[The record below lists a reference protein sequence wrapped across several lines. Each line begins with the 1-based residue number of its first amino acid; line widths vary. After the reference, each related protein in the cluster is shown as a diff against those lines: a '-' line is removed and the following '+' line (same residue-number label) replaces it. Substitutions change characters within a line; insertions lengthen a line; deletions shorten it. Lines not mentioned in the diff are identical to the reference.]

1 VRGGPA
7 LGHDNAS
14 MKKSSTS
21 SAPSQRRR
29 TLTAVAAGASI
40 TPWSLLQAAPTS
52 GGAPKARTVPVT
64 DDYFGTRIVDPY
76 RWMEDPK
83 HPDWL
88 PFLEGQNAHT
98 RRTLDALPLR
108 AALARRIDALSGD
121 AAATR
126 QVQPAGESLFFEQR
140 PAGADNFKLFVRPVD
155 ATGPGA
161 SRVLIDPTTMKDAD
175 GKHMSLDWW
184 IVAPDGRHVAYGL
197 SSAGSEASVLHVM
210 AVDTGEV
217 LPERIDKTDFGIVS
231 WLPDGNGFFYN
242 RLVGERG
249 TSTLYQNSQVKLHR
263 LRGNPA
269 QDVVVMARGLDAAVP
284 IEPLQ
289 FPMIVV
295 VPGADFALGVL
306 RDIRTEFTLHVSPL
320 QAALD
325 GKPQWRRVFEL
336 DAVATGMALVGDAL
350 YVLLSD
356 KASPRGRVVKMSV
369 RSPALASAPVVMPQR
384 AAVIEHLEGAKDG
397 VYVTMMDGGVQRL
410 ARIAHDGTVRDV
422 ALPFEGS
429 VRGVHARPDRE
440 GAFVSHIG
448 WFEPGVVSRVKADG
462 SVTDIGIAPKPP
474 IDLAPY
480 EARRAFA
487 VARDGAG
494 VPYTVLARKGLRL
507 DGRNPTLVDAYGAYQ
522 SSSTPRFMPSMLAF
536 LDAGGVWVNANV
548 RGGGEYGREWH
559 MAGKKATKPNTW
571 RDLID
576 VCETLVRERLTSPR
590 HLAITG
596 TSAGGIAIG
605 RAMTERPDLFA
616 AVVCNVGWVNPI
628 RYSAEQNIADIDEW
642 GPAVDRESFRIM
654 LQMDSLHA
662 VRDRTRYPAVLCI
675 TGATD
680 PRVAP
685 WHVAKFAAR
694 LQAATA
700 SAKPVLLR
708 VDFDAGHGVGSTRTQ
723 LNALNADIQAFVLSR
738 TGGARRTL
746 G

>member
-1 VRGGPA
+1 VVR
-7 LGHDNAS
+7 D
-14 MKKSSTS
+14 
-21 SAPSQRRR
+21 
-29 TLTAVAAGASI
+29 
-40 TPWSLLQAAPTS
+40 
-52 GGAPKARTVPVT
+52 
-64 DDYFGTRIVDPY
+64 GTR
-76 RWMEDPK
+76 
-83 HPDWL
+83 
-88 PFLEGQNAHT
+88 
-98 RRTLDALPLR
+98 
-108 AALARRIDALSGD
+108 
-121 AAATR
+121 
-126 QVQPAGESLFFEQR
+126 
-140 PAGADNFKLFVRPVD
+140 
-155 ATGPGA
+155 
-161 SRVLIDPTTMKDAD
+161 
-175 GKHMSLDWW
+175 
-184 IVAPDGRHVAYGL
+184 
-197 SSAGSEASVLHVM
+197 
-210 AVDTGEV
+210 
-217 LPERIDKTDFGIVS
+217 
-231 WLPDGNGFFYN
+231 
-242 RLVGERG
+242 
-249 TSTLYQNSQVKLHR
+249 
-263 LRGNPA
+263 
-269 QDVVVMARGLDAAVP
+269 
-284 IEPLQ
+284 
-289 FPMIVV
+289 
-295 VPGADFALGVL
+295 
-306 RDIRTEFTLHVSPL
+306 
-320 QAALD
+320 
-325 GKPQWRRVFEL
+325 
-336 DAVATGMALVGDAL
+336 
-350 YVLLSD
+350 
-356 KASPRGRVVKMSV
+356 
-369 RSPALASAPVVMPQR
+369 
-384 AAVIEHLEGAKDG
+384 
-397 VYVTMMDGGVQRL
+397 
-410 ARIAHDGTVRDV
+410 
-422 ALPFEGS
+422 
-429 VRGVHARPDRE
+429 
-440 GAFVSHIG
+440 
-448 WFEPGVVSRVKADG
+448 
-462 SVTDIGIAPKPP
+462 
-474 IDLAPY
+474 
-480 EARRAFA
+480 
-487 VARDGAG
+487 

-507 DGRNPTLVDAYGAYQ
+507 DGRNPTLVEAYGAYQ

-576 VCETLVRERLTSPR
+576 VCETLVRERITSPR